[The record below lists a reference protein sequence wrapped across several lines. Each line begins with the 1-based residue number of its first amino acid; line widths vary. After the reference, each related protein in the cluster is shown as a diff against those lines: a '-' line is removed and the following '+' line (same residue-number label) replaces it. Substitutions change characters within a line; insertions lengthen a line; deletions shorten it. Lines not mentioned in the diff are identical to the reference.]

1 MQSWPTYS
9 MKPDRQDRLCFPL
22 SHEDKALLCLAHPR
36 LRTERNQRLANLLAS
51 PPDWPA
57 LLDQADRQG
66 LTPLLHHHLK
76 QAPALT
82 VPETTRTTLA
92 ERSRSCLAWNLR
104 LRHELL
110 RLLDRFNKAG
120 IPVMPLKGLYLAD
133 LLYEDSSLRPTSDL
147 DLLVRVQ
154 DLETSQQI
162 LEEAGCTKLADEE
175 QGAEYHVSYVTTDGR
190 AGHVLIELHLDLGEN
205 HVAGLEIES
214 VWRSAAPITWE
225 DRTIWAMALPDLF
238 LYTCL
243 HAVKDGLA
251 SIRSLLDI
259 TLLLERYGQNLP
271 WQELAQRVKRARI
284 ETPVSLSLLLSREL
298 LGASIPSEFLSA
310 IRPSRDLSRLL
321 GQALFRW
328 RGGVLHVP
336 QELLVGPF
344 MALLMLC
351 WEDSLKGKLR
361 HLRRNLLP
369 SEKLQGR
376 WISQAHN
383 SAPFRRY
390 QAWLWEICLRL
401 TSQLTARSH
410 SRQPG
415 APRH

>member
-1 MQSWPTYS
+1 
-9 MKPDRQDRLCFPL
+9 MKPDRQDRRCPPL
-22 SHEDKALLCLAHPR
+22 SHEDEVLLCLAYPK
-36 LRTERNQRLANLLAS
+36 LGTERSQRLAQLLTS
-51 PPDWPA
+51 PTDWVE

-66 LTPLLHHHLK
+66 ITPLLHHHLG
-76 QAPALT
+76 QAPSSTA
-82 VPETTRTTLA
+82 PDIAKIALA

-104 LRHELL
+104 LSHELL
-110 RLLDRFNKAG
+110 RLLDRFNEAG
-120 IPVMPLKGLYLAD
+120 IPVIPLKGLYLAD
-133 LLYEDSSLRPTSDL
+133 LLYDDPALRPTSDL
-147 DLLVRVQ
+147 DLLVKVQ
-154 DLETSQQI
+154 DFDTSQRV

-190 AGHVLIELHLDLGEN
+190 AGHVLIELHRALGES
-205 HVAGLEIES
+205 HVAGLDIEA

-225 DRTIWAMALPDLF
+225 GRTIWTMALQDLF

-259 TLLLERYGQNLP
+259 TLLLERYGQDLP

-298 LGASIPSEFLSA
+298 LGASVPSEFLAA
-310 IRPSRDLSRLL
+310 IRPSRNLSRLL

-383 SAPFRRY
+383 SAPFHRY
-390 QAWLWEICLRL
+390 PAWLWEICLRL
-401 TSQLTARSH
+401 TNQLTARSH

>member
-1 MQSWPTYS
+1 
-9 MKPDRQDRLCFPL
+9 MKPDQQDRLCPPL
-22 SHEDKALLCLAHPR
+22 SHEDEVLLCLAYPK
-36 LRTERNQRLANLLAS
+36 LSTERSQRLAQLLTS
-51 PPDWPA
+51 PTDWA
-57 LLDQADRQG
+57 ELLDQADRQG
-66 LTPLLHHHLK
+66 ITPLLHHHLK

-82 VPETTRTTLA
+82 VPETARTTLA
-92 ERSRSCLAWNLR
+92 EQSRSCLAWNLR

-120 IPVMPLKGLYLAD
+120 IPVIPLKGLYLAD

-154 DLETSQQI
+154 DLETSRQI
-162 LEEAGCTKLADEE
+162 LEEAGCTKLTDEE
-175 QGAEYHVSYVTTDGR
+175 QGAEYHVSYLTTDGR
-190 AGHVLIELHLDLGEN
+190 AGQVLIELHRDLGES
-205 HVAGLEIES
+205 HVAGLDIEA
-214 VWRSAAPITWE
+214 VWRSAAPSTWE
-225 DRTIWAMALPDLF
+225 DRTIWTMAPQDLF

-271 WQELAQRVKRARI
+271 WQELAQQVNRARI
-284 ETPVSLSLLLSREL
+284 ETPISLSLLLSREL
-298 LGASIPSEFLSA
+298 LEASVPSEFLAA
-310 IRPSRDLSRLL
+310 IRPSRNLSRLL

-369 SEKLQGR
+369 SKSLQGR
-376 WISQAHN
+376 WISRSHN
-383 SAPFRRY
+383 SAPFRGY
-390 QAWLWEICLRL
+390 PAWLWEICLRL
-401 TSQLTARSH
+401 TNQLTARSH
-410 SRQPG
+410 SR
-415 APRH
+415 

>member
-1 MQSWPTYS
+1 
-9 MKPDRQDRLCFPL
+9 MKSDQQDRLCFPL
-22 SHEDKALLCLAHPR
+22 SHKDEVLLCLAHPKLSTKR
-36 LRTERNQRLANLLAS
+36 SQRLANLLVS
-51 PPDWPA
+51 PTDWA
-57 LLDQADRQG
+57 ELLDQADRHG
-66 LTPLLHHHLK
+66 ITPLLHHHLK

-82 VPETTRTTLA
+82 IPETTRTTLA

-104 LRHELL
+104 LSHELL
-110 RLLDRFNKAG
+110 YLLDRFNEAG

-133 LLYEDSSLRPTSDL
+133 LLYKDSALRPTSDL
-147 DLLVRVQ
+147 DLLVKVQ
-154 DLETSQQI
+154 DFEASQQI

-175 QGAEYHVSYVTTDGR
+175 QGAEYHVSYVTTNER
-190 AGHVLIELHLDLGEN
+190 AGHVLIELHRALGES
-205 HVAGLEIES
+205 HVAGLDIEA
-214 VWRSAAPITWE
+214 VWRSATPIIWE
-225 DRTIWAMALPDLF
+225 GRTIWTMAIPDLF

-271 WQELAQRVKRARI
+271 WQELTQRVKQARI

-298 LGASIPSEFLSA
+298 LEASLPSEFLAA
-310 IRPSRDLSRLL
+310 IRPSRNLSRLL

-351 WEDSLKGKLR
+351 WEDSLKGKRR

-376 WISQAHN
+376 WISQTHT
-383 SAPFRRY
+383 STPFRRY

>member
-1 MQSWPTYS
+1 MDDSHQAS
-9 MKPDRQDRLCFPL
+9 L
-22 SHEDKALLCLAHPR
+22 SSEDQALLCAAHPA
-36 LRTERNQRLANLLAS
+36 LTTERRQQLAQLLTS
-51 PPDWPA
+51 PLDWSE
-57 LLDQADRQG
+57 LLDQADRHG
-66 LTPLLHHHLK
+66 IAPLLHHHLG
-76 QAPALT
+76 QVPSCT
-82 VPETTRTTLA
+82 VPDIARTTLA
-92 ERSRSCLAWNLR
+92 DRSRSCLAWNLL

-120 IPVMPLKGLYLAD
+120 IPVIPLKGLYLAD

-147 DLLVRVQ
+147 DLLVRIQ

-175 QGAEYHVSYVTTDGR
+175 QGAEYHISYITTDGR
-190 AGHVLIELHLDLGEN
+190 AGQVLIELHVDLGES

-225 DRTIWAMALPDLF
+225 GRTIWTMALPDLF

-259 TLLLERYGQNLP
+259 TLLLERYGQDLP
-271 WQELAQRVKRARI
+271 WQELAQRVTRTRI

-298 LGASIPSEFLSA
+298 LGASIPSEFLAA
-310 IRPSRDLSRLL
+310 IRPSRNLSRLL

-390 QAWLWEICLRL
+390 PAWLWEICLRL
-401 TSQLTARSH
+401 SGQLTTRSH

>member
-1 MQSWPTYS
+1 
-9 MKPDRQDRLCFPL
+9 MKSDRQDRLCPPL
-22 SHEDKALLCLAHPR
+22 SHEDETLLCLAHPK
-36 LRTERNQRLANLLAS
+36 LSTEQSQRLAALLTT
-51 PPDWPA
+51 PLDWSD

-66 LTPLLHHHLK
+66 IEPLLHHHLK
-76 QAPALT
+76 QAPALA
-82 VPETTRTTLA
+82 VPETARTTLA

-104 LRHELL
+104 LKHELL

-154 DLETSQQI
+154 DFDASHLV
-162 LEEAGCTKLADEE
+162 LEEAGCTKLTEAE
-175 QGAEYHVSYVTTDGR
+175 QGAEYHISYITTDGR
-190 AGHVLIELHLDLGEN
+190 AGQVLIELHLDLGEE
-205 HVAGLEIES
+205 HVAGLKIES

-225 DRTIWAMALPDLF
+225 GRTIWTMALPDLF

-259 TLLLERYGQNLP
+259 TLLLDRYGQDLP
-271 WQELAQRVKRARI
+271 WQELAQRVKQARI
-284 ETPVSLSLLLSREL
+284 ETPVSLSLRLSREL
-298 LGASIPSEFLSA
+298 LEASVPSEFLSA
-310 IRPSRDLSRLL
+310 IRPSRNLSRLL

-351 WEDSLKGKLR
+351 WEDSPKGKLL

-369 SEKLQGR
+369 SEKLQRR
-376 WISQAHN
+376 WISHAHT
-383 SAPFRRY
+383 SSSCHRY
-390 QAWLWEICLRL
+390 SAWLWEICLRL
-401 TSQLTARSH
+401 TNQLTARSH

-415 APRH
+415 PPGP

>member
-1 MQSWPTYS
+1 
-9 MKPDRQDRLCFPL
+9 MKPDRQDRLCPPL
-22 SHEDKALLCLAHPR
+22 CHEDEALLCLAHPK
-36 LRTERNQRLANLLAS
+36 LSTERSQRLANLLAAPLNWS
-51 PPDWPA
+51 E

-66 LTPLLHHHLK
+66 ITPLLHHHLK

-82 VPETTRTTLA
+82 IPETANTTLT

-120 IPVMPLKGLYLAD
+120 IPVIPLKGLYLAD
-133 LLYEDSSLRPTSDL
+133 LLYDDSALRPTSDL
-147 DLLVRVQ
+147 DLLVKVQ
-154 DLETSQQI
+154 DFDASHLV
-162 LEEAGCTKLADEE
+162 LEEAGCTKLTDEE
-175 QGAEYHVSYVTTDGR
+175 QGAEYHVSYLTTDGR
-190 AGHVLIELHLDLGEN
+190 AGQVLIELHLDLGEN
-205 HVAGLEIES
+205 HVAGLDIEA
-214 VWRSAAPITWE
+214 VWRSAAPGTWE
-225 DRTIWAMALPDLF
+225 GQTTWTMAPPDLF

-259 TLLLERYGQNLP
+259 TLLLERYGRDLP
-271 WQELAQRVKRARI
+271 WQELAQRVKQARI
-284 ETPVSLSLLLSREL
+284 ETPISLSLLLSREL
-298 LGASIPSEFLSA
+298 LDASVPSEFLAA
-310 IRPSRDLSRLL
+310 IRPSRNLSRLL
-321 GQALFRW
+321 GLALFRW

-369 SEKLQGR
+369 SKKLQGR
-376 WISQAHN
+376 WISRSHT
-383 SAPFRRY
+383 SSPLHRY
-390 QAWLWEICLRL
+390 SAWLREICLRL
-401 TSQLTARSH
+401 TNQLTARSH
-410 SRQPG
+410 SR
-415 APRH
+415 

>member
-1 MQSWPTYS
+1 
-9 MKPDRQDRLCFPL
+9 MKPDQQDRLCPPL
-22 SHEDKALLCLAHPR
+22 SHEDEVLLCLAYPK
-36 LRTERNQRLANLLAS
+36 LSTERSQRLAQLLTS
-51 PPDWPA
+51 PTDWA
-57 LLDQADRQG
+57 ELLDQADRQG
-66 LTPLLHHHLK
+66 ITPLLHHHLK

-82 VPETTRTTLA
+82 VPETARTTLA
-92 ERSRSCLAWNLR
+92 EQSRSCLAWNLR

-120 IPVMPLKGLYLAD
+120 IPVIPLKGLYLAD

-154 DLETSQQI
+154 DLETSRQI
-162 LEEAGCTKLADEE
+162 LEEAGCTKLTDEE
-175 QGAEYHVSYVTTDGR
+175 QGAEYHVSYLTTDGR
-190 AGHVLIELHLDLGEN
+190 AGQVLIELHRDLGES
-205 HVAGLEIES
+205 HVAGLDIEA
-214 VWRSAAPITWE
+214 VWRSAAPSTWE
-225 DRTIWAMALPDLF
+225 DRTIWTMAPQDLF

-259 TLLLERYGQNLP
+259 TLLLERYGQDLP
-271 WQELAQRVKRARI
+271 WQELAQQVNRARI
-284 ETPVSLSLLLSREL
+284 ETPISLSLLLSREL
-298 LGASIPSEFLSA
+298 LEASVPSEFLAA
-310 IRPSRDLSRLL
+310 IRPSRNLSRLL

-369 SEKLQGR
+369 SKSLQGR
-376 WISQAHN
+376 WISRSHN
-383 SAPFRRY
+383 SAPFRGY
-390 QAWLWEICLRL
+390 PAWLWEICLRL
-401 TSQLTARSH
+401 TNQLTARSH
-410 SRQPG
+410 SR
-415 APRH
+415 